1 MDMEDF
7 DESLYSREK
16 VLGKYMEF
24 LHECSTYASILQLPQ
39 EWYYSFCPQQG
50 ESSNNSPLSSV
61 PHRMNQP
68 SADQLCNTT
77 LLQRQQQLH
86 RVSQQTQQQVPE
98 NVPQNV
104 ASQLQQLAA
113 PSLSQ
118 QAASSSS
125 RTATSSQQ
133 GSSTQLAP
141 ELAENSAIKRAQM

>member
-16 VLGKYMEF
+16 VLGKYMEY
-24 LHECSTYASILQLPQ
+24 LHEVASILHLPQ
-39 EWYYSFCPQQG
+39 EWDYSFRHQQG

-68 SADQLCNTT
+68 SADQLRNTT

-86 RVSQQTQQQVPE
+86 RVSQQTQQQIPE

-133 GSSTQLAP
+133 GLSSSTGTLP
-141 ELAENSAIKRAQM
+141 TNTTTDTI